1 MASKLESLAQEFM
14 DSVYVGGYVPGGK
27 PKTSGARK
35 RAADPAADKPKRAA
49 KTEAVGDMKDIAA
62 NGKVRH
68 ITSTQKVGKA
78 SHITK
83 CYQYIIPAN
92 FLL

>member
-1 MASKLESLAQEFM
+1 MASKLETLAQEFL

-35 RAADPAADKPKRAA
+35 RATDPVADQPKKAA
-49 KTEAVGDMKDIAA
+49 KTETVGDMKDIAT

-68 ITSTQKVGKA
+68 ITFTQKVGKP

-83 CYQYIIPAN
+83 CHQYIMPAN

>member
-1 MASKLESLAQEFM
+1 MADKLGSLAQEFL

-27 PKTSGARK
+27 PKTSGAKK
-35 RAADPAADKPKRAA
+35 RVPNPASDKPKKAA
-49 KTEAVGDMKDIAA
+49 KTEAVGDMKDIAI

-68 ITSTQKVGKA
+68 IIFTQQVGRF
-78 SHITK
+78 SH
-83 CYQYIIPAN
+83 IIPAN